1 MTAPLRGEPGGRLL
15 VSGRRS
21 ALEVDCGS
29 LSPDHKRYT
38 LYCASPRGDILEEI
52 DVDATDREIAL
63 ELGELVLSADYES
76 GLRVVAIEERFGLY
90 L

>member
-52 DVDATDREIAL
+52 DVDATDGTLYVLTGRRQRALPLIA
-63 ELGELVLSADYES
+63 
-76 GLRVVAIEERFGLY
+76 
-90 L
+90 